1 MSFRMTRNRP
11 VGVPYPSRPVE
22 TLAVVTSF
30 PPRYRVAL
38 CSLNRTTIEALPL
51 CCVGILDVIKS
62 VTVPHPV
69 SATALT
75 KRRNRR
81 TAVRFTIR
89 RLRAN
94 RARTAKR
101 PYELIEPR
109 DSANLLS
116 WLIPVAPIRSA
127 CATAP
132 LLTIRLLAQRCARR
146 TAFHVEAQ
154 VAAATG

>member
-22 TLAVVTSF
+22 TRAVATSF

-38 CSLNRTTIEALPL
+38 CSLNRTTIDALPL
-51 CCVGILDVIKS
+51 CCVGILEVTKS
-62 VTVPHPV
+62 VTVLHPA

-75 KRRNRR
+75 RRSNRR
-81 TAVRFTIR
+81 TAGRFTIR

-101 PYELIEPR
+101 PYELMSLETR
-109 DSANLLS
+109 NLLS
-116 WLIPVAPIRSA
+116 SLITVAPIWSA

-154 VAAATG
+154 VAAASG